1 MSDLAIIT
9 PSYGPDAELFGEL
22 HLSVLKYTTDDTVHH
37 VIVPPAD
44 RGLFADYAGSRC
56 RVWTYPELLP
66 RRYVPV
72 PVADVWIN
80 SRRPWPPVRGWVM
93 QQTLKIAAA
102 GAIDADVV
110 LMADSDVA
118 LIRPTTAQRFIADG
132 RLRLYRAEN
141 AITQDMERH
150 VLWHRVARRLLGLPP
165 VSVPPLHDYVSP
177 LNFWD
182 PALVRAMQ
190 ERIRETT
197 GRHWLD
203 AFNSQLH
210 ISEFILYGVFV
221 DEVLNGPPPPSDNT
235 ICHNSWD
242 RTPMDHQDAV
252 AFADGLSPD
261 AIGVMISAK
270 SRTTQTVRLEAVR
283 RCVRIAEGRD
293 SA

>member
-1 MSDLAIIT
+1 M
-9 PSYGPDAELFGEL
+9 
-22 HLSVLKYTTDDTVHH
+22 
-37 VIVPPAD
+37 
-44 RGLFADYAGSRC
+44 
-56 RVWTYPELLP
+56 
-66 RRYVPV
+66 
-72 PVADVWIN
+72 
-80 SRRPWPPVRGWVM
+80 
-93 QQTLKIAAA
+93 
-102 GAIDADVV
+102 
-110 LMADSDVA
+110 
-118 LIRPTTAQRFIADG
+118 
-132 RLRLYRAEN
+132 
-141 AITQDMERH
+141 
-150 VLWHRVARRLLGLPP
+150 
-165 VSVPPLHDYVSP
+165 SVPPLHDYVSP

-270 SRTTQTVRLEAVR
+270 SRTTQPVRLEAVR
-283 RCVRIAEGRD
+283 RCVRIAEGRG